1 MTHDEKLKLLY
12 PIRYAVA
19 VLILTGGIMHL
30 IGLIKA
36 LLHNQ
41 CLPWIC
47 WFFYLFA
54 ISMYPIAAVTIFRNI
69 RWGYWLAAIAPCVGG
84 LFIFLGLFW
93 PDTGFLKLLAG
104 TFGREI
110 TWMGF
115 VQVTSE
121 SMAVAYAVLLIYHKV
136 WQLH

>member
-1 MTHDEKLKLLY
+1 MTPGEKFALLN
-12 PIRYAVA
+12 PIRYALA
-19 VLILTGGIMHL
+19 ALIVTGGTMHL

-36 LLHNQ
+36 LLQHQ

-69 RWGYWLAAIAPCVGG
+69 RWGYWLAAVAPCVGG
-84 LFIFLGLFW
+84 LFIFLGFFW
-93 PDTGFLKLLAG
+93 PGTGFLMLLAG
-104 TFGREI
+104 TVGREI

-115 VQVTSE
+115 MQVTSE